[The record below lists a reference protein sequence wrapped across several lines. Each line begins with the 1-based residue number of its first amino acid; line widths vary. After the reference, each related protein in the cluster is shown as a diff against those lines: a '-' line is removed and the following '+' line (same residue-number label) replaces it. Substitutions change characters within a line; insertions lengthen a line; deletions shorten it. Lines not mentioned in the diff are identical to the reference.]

1 MKLWELT
8 SDWVLVEHY
17 LTESKKIEYLASQKG
32 AEVLAAAN
40 NDTSAPNRSPEMD
53 EMEAAQMLIGELLK
67 GDPTNGKAL
76 QFLVNNYVGGNFK
89 FEDLDIIK
97 QNLELFKKVSPQL
110 DANQR
115 DINRYSLKELR
126 EILKG
131 FQEKEAEDL
140 MSKRE
145 KKGRGG
151 SSRREFDTLIS
162 EGNFHVFVPRTMAAS
177 CSLGRNTHWCTASDP
192 ETTQNRFKQYSED
205 GDLYTIWLG
214 STDNPERKFQ
224 LHYEGNE
231 FMDEDNDQVSSSDI
245 ELLSSY
251 PAYAKFLNFLI
262 EKHYSE
268 YFNS

>member
-32 AEVLAAAN
+32 AEVLAVAG

-53 EMEAAQMLIGELLK
+53 EMEAAQMLIGGLLR

-76 QFLVNNYVGGNFK
+76 QFLVNNYTDGNFK

-97 QNLELFKKVSPQL
+97 QNLELFKKVSPKL

-126 EILKG
+126 EILKN
-131 FQEKEAEDL
+131 FEEKEAEDL

-145 KKGRGG
+145 KKGRSG
-151 SSRREFDTLIS
+151 SARKEFDTLMS
-162 EGNFHVFVPRTMAAS
+162 EGNFHVFIPRTTAAS

-192 ETTQNRFKQYSED
+192 ETTQNQFDYYSKK
-205 GDLYTIWLG
+205 GDIYTIWLG
-214 STDNPERKFQ
+214 STDKPERKFQ
-224 LHYEGNE
+224 VHYEENQ
-231 FMDEDNDQVSSSDI
+231 FMDEDDEPISSDDI

-251 PAYAKFLNFLI
+251 PAYAKFLNLLI

-268 YFNS
+268 YLNS